1 MDRSVR
7 VIEPVLLIVT
17 IEYSHMVT
25 ANTKMFYE
33 FAHNYTKFSGLFA
46 GLVEQLWQK
55 RNNRPKQNKHYTQYV
70 L

>member
-1 MDRSVR
+1 MRSYSTFKGKFMKIDRSVH
-7 VIEPVLLIVT
+7 VIELVLITVT

-46 GLVEQLWQK
+46 GLVEQL
-55 RNNRPKQNKHYTQYV
+55 
-70 L
+70 